1 MSAPRTGEPHAG
13 SRRGHGGAAPPTRS
27 GRANVARLTIRQLLI
42 TAAVALAFTLVAIV
56 TIDAPIA
63 RLFLT
68 RDLGPITLVLDKG
81 LRYLDEVSAMLWP
94 KGLLVTASI
103 VLGGALWWWKR
114 GVGHGLLLLGLTH
127 AVARTLGSEL
137 KPWFGRLRPSEAAA
151 RGDLDHTFWRDGIS
165 FPSGHVGHYAALA
178 FVVAYLFPRARVPAF
193 VVLGLVVLARVSV
206 AAHYVSDAAGSI
218 ALAAL
223 AVAAFAAMLPRDGAR
238 EARSGRGP
246 R

>member
-1 MSAPRTGEPHAG
+1 
-13 SRRGHGGAAPPTRS
+13 
-27 GRANVARLTIRQLLI
+27 LTIRQLLI
-42 TAAVALAFTLVAIV
+42 TAAVAAAVTLVAIF

-63 RLFLT
+63 RLFLA
-68 RDLGPITLVLDKG
+68 RDLGPITPVLDHG
-81 LRYLDEVSAMLWP
+81 LHHLDKVSAMMWP

-114 GVGHGLLLLGLTH
+114 GVGRGLLILGLTH

-137 KPWFGRLRPSEAAA
+137 KSVFGRLRPSDAAA
-151 RGDLDHTFWRDGIS
+151 RGDLDTTFWLDGIS

-178 FVVAYLFPRARVPAF
+178 FVVAYLFPRARIPAF

-206 AAHYVSDAAGSI
+206 AAHFVSDCAGSI

-223 AVAAFAAMLPRDGAR
+223 AVAAFAAMLPTQPRPPAP
-238 EARSGRGP
+238 APGR
-246 R
+246 